1 MGAGMHVSREM
12 MTGGSSDIPNI
23 GKTTFTCRTLTYVAQ
38 AASPHGQAGREAAAR
53 AQQREL
59 SGKRDITTEDET
71 HSEWWPCDRSSS
83 GNSR

>member
-1 MGAGMHVSREM
+1 MDEQDEKPRPA
-12 MTGGSSDIPNI
+12 
-23 GKTTFTCRTLTYVAQ
+23 C
-38 AASPHGQAGREAAAR
+38 

-71 HSEWWPCDRSSS
+71 HSERRPCDRSSS